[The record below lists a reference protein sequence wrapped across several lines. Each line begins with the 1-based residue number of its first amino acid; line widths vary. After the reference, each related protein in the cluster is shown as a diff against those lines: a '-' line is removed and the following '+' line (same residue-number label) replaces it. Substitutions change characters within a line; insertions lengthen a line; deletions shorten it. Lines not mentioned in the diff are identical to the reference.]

1 MNTLATAL
9 ARQARAAQQAK
20 WRAQFAAPEPVTMEK
35 RSVGRPQKH
44 GSYRGYARHRKAG
57 ETPCGPCQTA
67 YEQRL
72 ESDRQ
77 KRRELI

>member
-1 MNTLATAL
+1 MNTLDAAL
-9 ARQARAAQQAK
+9 ARRHRQAA
-20 WRAQFAAPEPVTMEK
+20 WRAQFAAPEPVPTEK
-35 RSVGRPQKH
+35 RSVGRPKKH
-44 GSYRGYARHRKAG
+44 GTYRGYARHRKAG

-77 KRRELI
+77 KRKQST